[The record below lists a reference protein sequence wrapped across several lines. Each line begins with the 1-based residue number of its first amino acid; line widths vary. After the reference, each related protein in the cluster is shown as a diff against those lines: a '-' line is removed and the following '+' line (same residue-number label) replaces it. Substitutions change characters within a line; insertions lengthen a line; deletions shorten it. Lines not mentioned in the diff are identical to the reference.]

1 MAVRLIKPTVSIL
14 TLILEV
20 RYTIS
25 RAQADARAA
34 FCIPLFEPL
43 RTQCLSVQQQELEG
57 LEALSYAQ
65 AHVDAGD
72 EGIDDFAS
80 RLSKALL
87 NITKDDRK
95 HTLYLH
101 YFGNKSLSVFLR
113 PKLGAQLS
121 AMKAWVDS
129 LTTSPF
135 PALQTM
141 AAELVELITRAD
153 IALAARAEA
162 QARIR
167 KFRNVGAR
175 RQLFDTVNVA
185 RKKAEGEL
193 ATLAIETP
201 GLSSDYPD
209 HFFRSAP
216 ESPEALDPTIESL
229 TEEIA
234 DLELK
239 LVAARTQLTTLQEA
253 AVNAKKEAEERA
265 ADEAKLADLNKQG
278 AELEKEKQALRERL
292 EKR

>member
-1 MAVRLIKPTVSIL
+1 MAVRLIKPNVSIL

-34 FCIPLFEPL
+34 FCVPLFEPL
-43 RTQCLSVQQQELEG
+43 RTQCLSIQQQELEG

-87 NITKDDRK
+87 SITKDDRK

-101 YFGNKSLSVFLR
+101 YFGSKSLSVFLR

-121 AMKAWVDS
+121 AMKSWVDS

-135 PALQTM
+135 PALQAM

-153 IALAARAEA
+153 TALAARAEA

-185 RKKAEGEL
+185 K
-193 ATLAIETP
+193 LAIETP

-239 LVAARTQLTTLQEA
+239 LVAARAQLTTLEEA

-265 ADEAKLADLNKQG
+265 ADEAKLAELNKQG
-278 AELEKEKQALRERL
+278 AELEKEKQALRDRL